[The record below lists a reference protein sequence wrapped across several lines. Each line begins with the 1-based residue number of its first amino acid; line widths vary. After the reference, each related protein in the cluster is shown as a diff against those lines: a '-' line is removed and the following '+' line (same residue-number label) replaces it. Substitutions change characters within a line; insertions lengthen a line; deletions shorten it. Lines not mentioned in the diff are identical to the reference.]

1 MRQIP
6 TQQVWTFK
14 DEEHQMRFI
23 NYGPN
28 NKSIFIIELNDKG
41 NHACIQCNGTSCD
54 HKDIKGFIFK
64 EFKSKSKW
72 FNPSWWYKKTC
83 WGTKYPTKIYF
94 RNNESKEWISDSDWW
109 GPEWEHLP
117 VGEERSRL
125 ITERFERSNK
135 MCTERADKFAIP
147 SSEILYKIMVQVW
160 IHTKIQFGVDFEI
173 FDYGTDW
180 FEAYIPLT
188 YKGKK
193 YLLTWA
199 NCD

>member
-1 MRQIP
+1 
-6 TQQVWTFK
+6 
-14 DEEHQMRFI
+14 MRFI

-41 NHACIQCNGTSCD
+41 NPACIQCNGTSCD

-72 FNPSWWYKKTC
+72 FKESWWNQKTC
-83 WGTKYPTKIYF
+83 WGTNYPIMVYF
-94 RNNESKEWISDSDWW
+94 RKNESKEWIKKASWSFEEFD
-109 GPEWEHLP
+109 HLP
-117 VGEERSRL
+117 IGEERNRL
-125 ITERFERSNK
+125 IKERFNQSAK
-135 MCTERADKFAIP
+135 LTTERADKFAIP

-160 IHTKIQFGVDFEI
+160 IHTKIQFRVDFENL
-173 FDYGTDW
+173 DYEENW
-180 FEAYIPLT
+180 FEAYVPLT